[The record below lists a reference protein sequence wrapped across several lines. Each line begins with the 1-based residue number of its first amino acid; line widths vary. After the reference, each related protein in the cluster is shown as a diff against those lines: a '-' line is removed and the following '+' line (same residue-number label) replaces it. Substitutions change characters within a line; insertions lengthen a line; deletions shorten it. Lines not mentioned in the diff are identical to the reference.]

1 MPSITNQTM
10 TVQLAGTNVT
20 IAVTY
25 NANFSAFDRFLAQ
38 GGLRFRERIRVI
50 GEDPGTAT
58 DMILHTFP
66 LQNIPVTSGTTP
78 LTVPR
83 SRSLTVPRASLQED
97 VGSDDD
103 EIDCRIEIIPLDLP
117 VVATATTAQQVLAG

>member
-1 MPSITNQTM
+1 MPTIANQTLKLQV
-10 TVQLAGTNVT
+10 TGDNVT
-20 IAVTY
+20 IDVTY
-25 NANFSAFDRFLAQ
+25 NANFSAFERFLAQ

-50 GEDPGTAT
+50 GDDAGTAT

-66 LQNIPVTSGTTP
+66 PQNISVTSGTTP

-83 SRSLTVPRASLQED
+83 SRSLTVTRASLQED

-103 EIDCRIEIIPLDLP
+103 EIECTIEIIPLDLP
-117 VVATATTAQQVLAG
+117 EVATATTPQKVLAG